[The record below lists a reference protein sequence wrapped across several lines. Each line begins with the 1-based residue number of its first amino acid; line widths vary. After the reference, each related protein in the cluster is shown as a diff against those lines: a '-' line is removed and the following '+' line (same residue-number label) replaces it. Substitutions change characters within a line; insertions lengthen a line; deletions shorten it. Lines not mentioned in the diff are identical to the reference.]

1 MFFVSPKRI
10 AIGIV
15 LLLAFLQ
22 IVPVSRD
29 SPPEPEPI
37 AWNSARTQE
46 LASRACLD
54 CHSHQT
60 RWPWYSYVAPISFA
74 IQRNVV
80 QGRESMNLSD
90 LSTTSSRGREKLAD
104 EIEEVVKEGS
114 MPEPMYL
121 PLHPEAALTDAEKIE
136 LVDGLRAS
144 LTAP

>member
-29 SPPEPEPI
+29 NPPEPEPI

-60 RWPWYSYVAPISFA
+60 RWPWYSYVAPVSFA

-121 PLHPEAALTDAEKIE
+121 PLHPEAALTDVEKIE